1 MIILMILCG
10 FLIGS
15 CVFFYIKYQT
25 AQKEAN
31 TRIKLNQQTK
41 LENELLAQQNSD
53 LKITQAGL
61 KAEID
66 IQKQRMDELQEYAET
81 QAQEAVEK
89 AYEGYSEEIEKEYK
103 DIINNRLTDYL
114 LVCSNIEEAKIQLS
128 DLQAKQTAYIEE
140 QLRKEKI
147 QKDLDFY
154 RMVLSQDDKD
164 DISHLREVQRS
175 FHRKEAIDKVIWE
188 VYYKPA
194 YDILMS
200 HLFKKGQDK
209 VCGIYKITSLT
220 SGKIYIGQSVD
231 IRTRWRD
238 HIKSALVTGNKTN
251 LLYSAM
257 AKEFPENFTFEILE
271 EVPRAQLNEREKYYI
286 DFYQSA
292 KVGLNKTSGGS

>member
-1 MIILMILCG
+1 MTILMILCG

-15 CVFFYIKYQT
+15 CVFFYIKYQA

-31 TRIKLNQQTK
+31 TRIELNQQTK
-41 LENELLAQQNSD
+41 SENELLAQQNSD
-53 LKITQAGL
+53 LKIAQAGL

-66 IQKQRMDELQEYAET
+66 IQKQRMDELQEYAEV
-81 QAQEAVEK
+81 QAQEAVAK

-114 LVCSNIEEAKIQLS
+114 LVCSNIEEAKIQLL

-194 YDILMS
+194 YDVLMS

-292 KVGLNKTSGGS
+292 KFGMNKTSGGS